1 MIKCYG
7 CNHMVGAVYTPTIA
21 IRQMLCFWCV
31 NKTAADYAGELSQL
45 RYVKPR
51 PLAKLY
57 GTNGPTP
64 DQEDAHVD
72 QMREWNRRYRLVSKL
87 WKAALAAQSGVRS

>member
-1 MIKCYG
+1 MIKCYA
-7 CNHMVGAVYTPTIA
+7 CRRHVDKVSTPTIA
-21 IRQMLCFWCV
+21 TRHMLCDDCV

-51 PLAKLY
+51 PLGKLY

-64 DQEDAHVD
+64 DQEDAHED
-72 QMREWNRRYRLVSKL
+72 QMRDWNRRYRLVSKL
-87 WKAALAAQSGVRS
+87 WKAALAAQ

>member
-1 MIKCYG
+1 MICYA
-7 CNHMVGAVYTPTIA
+7 CRRHVDKVSTPTITT
-21 IRQMLCFWCV
+21 RHMLCDDCV
-31 NKTAADYAGELSQL
+31 IKTAADYARDMAQL

-64 DQEDAHVD
+64 DQEDAHED
-72 QMREWNRRYRLVSKL
+72 QMRVWIRRYRLVSKL
-87 WKAALAAQSGVRS
+87 CKAALAAQ